1 MSFHSYTRE
10 CKMGQWADIPRSK
23 CLPCLDTAVTG
34 ADSTS
39 SYKHKEG
46 CHPARWGTSGDK
58 VGEWRKQGTAL
69 LPLICPLSC
78 VHWSQK
84 GGRSSVQQLGFSNYA
99 VQRGVRFCWVFLHL
113 NGAESG
119 VKGAGSVGWEGR
131 HSDYFPLLLR
141 RCFKT
146 ATLYLYSGSGGSCDC
161 DCV

>member
-1 MSFHSYTRE
+1 MSFHSYLRE

-23 CLPCLDTAVTG
+23 CLPGLDTAVTE
-34 ADSTS
+34 AYSTS

-84 GGRSSVQQLGFSNYA
+84 GGLVKCPAIRVQQLCSA
-99 VQRGVRFCWVFLHL
+99 ERCTFLL
-113 NGAESG
+113 
-119 VKGAGSVGWEGR
+119 SV
-131 HSDYFPLLLR
+131 PLLQWGKIWGK
-141 RCFKT
+141 RCWERGLEGLT
-146 ATLYLYSGSGGSCDC
+146 G
-161 DCV
+161 